1 MKYIENGHIV
11 ICDKCFAHILIE
23 NEKEDIYMAF
33 NYNHTKYLPYLRCPC
48 CNNEIYVNGLNNSFC
63 SLIYF
68 FASGRLSNKISFS
81 SGWQ

>member
-33 NYNHTKYLPYLRCPC
+33 NSNHTKYLPYLKCPC
-48 CNNEIYVNGLNNSFC
+48 CNNEIYVNG
-63 SLIYF
+63 
-68 FASGRLSNKISFS
+68 
-81 SGWQ
+81 